1 MASLPEGLLAELFL
15 ARIPAAEQQETIR
28 DIIQKLQPPPGRSLD
43 IIATRVAIEVLRAFP
58 DDGSADKLGALVIN
72 EIETGNG
79 DLINLRKV
87 VELCLDDSQLRVKI
101 FLHIEST
108 LINTISLLRVSE
120 EFGFGVRTDEFLTK
134 YLSPDIFQ
142 TSERPSP
149 EQIASPIAIALR
161 SVVFL
166 KVHFWKI
173 AEGTRTLSVKTFTS
187 LLALLGSNSELAV
200 ASRDALSAL
209 LPLLQTGRL
218 AFHGT
223 DPESL
228 IRSQIWDRIC
238 DLLFQPSNSDF
249 SGTAFRLWFRWVYQT
264 GKFGPSQNYLQDD
277 EYWNLIQAGI
287 LFGHSEQCK
296 LCLSILRGSLPLLE
310 ESIFTDHMSV
320 IFDEQKAYEI
330 QYEKYC
336 TLFETLVLDRYPNQV
351 MACRGDLSNMMSTG
365 SLIHHS
371 WMSTLLT
378 AALGSRIQ
386 DGVRKIIGFWYIEFV
401 SESQVPLENQQE
413 FLLKGFLPWAT
424 QGFLFTSTIA
434 TSRKVNTC
442 THGNNLSKVIQNF
455 IRQCSETKRRFLMR
469 EIFNFILEKN
479 GNIFPYAILYIL
491 EGLLEG
497 FRACAALDSL
507 DAVDIDL
514 VVKISSQTGLP
525 EVARDLC
532 TTYCIAFSRE
542 TSQDV
547 RASVHAFHALK
558 ERYDE
563 LARKDITSSLHHL
576 TISSTEPVSDAGGTQ
591 IGHCEVL
598 LLTQKTHEPPLQMVS
613 SKLHETKYKL
623 LQGDGLLQACGEVLR
638 LLDASDGDNL
648 TPQLLY
654 HVLRAIWDEADTQ
667 GYPRAVAMKLPQLFF
682 HPKCLQNCFND
693 PADSSNTILTE
704 DLSSL
709 IAEVMNKLHCLSE
722 GRSYILSSL
731 ASSIRRICLVLPEA
745 INLLSLEDFLV
756 RFADHPPLPKH
767 EFLLEAA
774 VADKLEVELPHR
786 TYSSYY
792 GKREWFGYACII
804 DLLNRLPDSKLSV
817 GKNVLDRLLE
827 PWIAQRPPIPIV
839 SKWKTILQLQI
850 MLILSEPCILR
861 GSLTEVGHYL
871 KSFMHVLALE
881 PWPRYRFLL
890 EWVLA
895 RLYLHSPEH
904 RNQLLDLLADKGD
917 PNPKLVAS
925 LLKMAVTVACFPD
938 TPRDFTLRLMT
949 QLILLSASPKIQV
962 RHEAHWSFP
971 AVWDNALEKGW
982 MDLLENPAFAALNA
996 HIRGLEKF
1004 ISPDSVHSSRS
1015 LRLDQSKD
1023 HTLANLF
1030 QGNYLCIDPPERELL
1045 SVEDFEE
1052 LWAEDASKNYT
1063 SPPLRIPIGSL
1074 SLKHL
1079 SIPSSKASVSE
1090 TQSTDAASIASKVQ
1104 AQSSIPLQTKSST
1117 WQSSILSES
1126 PDSRHST
1133 PLILVAS
1140 LIDNPYNL
1148 GGLSRCAEIFG
1159 VHSLILHSL
1168 ETLNRRDFL
1177 SVAVTSHKHLPIQA
1191 VAPETLPAFLTERK
1205 KEGYTVVCVEQTDQ
1219 SKVLGEESTKL
1230 PQKTVLVLG
1239 SEKEGVPGPVL
1250 AEADICVEVRQVGVT
1265 RSLNVQTAAA
1275 IALFEYQRQ
1284 WC

>member
-1 MASLPEGLLAELFL
+1 
-15 ARIPAAEQQETIR
+15 
-28 DIIQKLQPPPGRSLD
+28 
-43 IIATRVAIEVLRAFP
+43 
-58 DDGSADKLGALVIN
+58 
-72 EIETGNG
+72 
-79 DLINLRKV
+79 
-87 VELCLDDSQLRVKI
+87 
-101 FLHIEST
+101 
-108 LINTISLLRVSE
+108 VSE
-120 EFGFGVRTDEFLTK
+120 EFGFGVLTDEFLTK

-142 TSERPSP
+142 TSERPSS
-149 EQIASPIAIALR
+149 EQTASHIAIALR
-161 SVVFL
+161 CVVFL
-166 KVHFWKI
+166 KIHFWTLAK
-173 AEGTRTLSVKTFTS
+173 GTRTLSMKTFTS
-187 LLALLGSNSELAV
+187 LLALLGSKSELAV

-223 DPESL
+223 NPESL

-238 DLLFQPSNSDF
+238 DLLSQPSNSDF
-249 SGTAFRLWFRWVYQT
+249 SGTAFRLWFRWIYQT
-264 GKFGPSQNYLQDD
+264 GRFGTSQSYLQDD
-277 EYWNLIQAGI
+277 EYWSLIQAGL
-287 LFGHSEQCK
+287 LFGYSEQRK

-320 IFDEQKAYEI
+320 IFEEQKAYEI

-351 MACRGDLSNMMSTG
+351 MACRGDLSSMMSTG

-378 AALGSRIQ
+378 AALGSGIQ

-442 THGNNLSKVIQNF
+442 IHGNNLSKIIQNF
-455 IRQCSETKRRFLMR
+455 IRQCSDTKRRFLMR

-497 FRACAALDSL
+497 FRTCAALDSL

-514 VVKISSQTGLP
+514 VIKISSQTSLP
-525 EVARDLC
+525 EIARDLC

-547 RASVHAFHALK
+547 RASVHTFHALK

-576 TISSTEPVSDAGGTQ
+576 TISSTERVSNAGGTQ
-591 IGHCEVL
+591 IAHRETL
-598 LLTQKTHEPPLQMVS
+598 LLTQRTHEPSLQMVS

-623 LQGDGLLQACGEVLR
+623 LQGDGLLQACGEVLG
-638 LLDASDGDNL
+638 LLDASDGDNI
-648 TPQLLY
+648 TPQLLH
-654 HVLRAIWDEADTQ
+654 HVLGAIWDEADTQ
-667 GYPRAVAMKLPQLFF
+667 DYPRAVAMKLPQLFF
-682 HPKCLQNCFND
+682 HPKCLQNCLSD

-709 IAEVMNKLHCLSE
+709 ITEVMNKLHCLSE

-745 INLLSLEDFLV
+745 INLLPLEDFLV
-756 RFADHPPLPKH
+756 RFANYPPLPKH
-767 EFLLEAA
+767 EFLLEAV
-774 VADKLEVELPHR
+774 VADKLEIELPHR

-792 GKREWFGYACII
+792 GKREWFGYACVI
-804 DLLNRLPDSKLSV
+804 DLLDRLPDSKLSV
-817 GKNVLDRLLE
+817 GKIVLDRLLE
-827 PWIAQRPPIPIV
+827 PWIAQRPPVPIV

-861 GSLTEVGHYL
+861 GSLTEVDHYL

-881 PWPRYRFLL
+881 PWPRHRFLL

-925 LLKMAVTVACFPD
+925 LLKMAVMVARFPD

-949 QLILLSASPKIQV
+949 QLIPLSASPKIQV

-971 AVWDNALEKGW
+971 AVWDNAVERGW

-1004 ISPDSVHSSRS
+1004 ISLDSVHSSRS
-1015 LRLDQSKD
+1015 LKLDQSKD

-1030 QGNYLCIDPPERELL
+1030 QGNYLCIDPPEREFV
-1045 SVEDFEE
+1045 SVGDFEE

-1074 SLKHL
+1074 SLEHL
-1079 SIPSSKASVSE
+1079 SIPSGKASVSE
-1090 TQSTDAASIASKVQ
+1090 TQSTDATSIASKAQ

-1159 VHSLILHSL
+1159 VHSLTLHSL
-1168 ETLNRRDFL
+1168 ETLNRKDFL
-1177 SVAVTSHKHLPIQA
+1177 SVAVTSHKHLPIQV
-1191 VAPETLPAFLTERK
+1191 VAPETLPDFLAEQK

-1219 SKVLGEESTKL
+1219 SKVLGEEGTKL

-1239 SEKEGVPGPVL
+1239 SEKEGVPAPVL
-1250 AEADICVEVRQVGVT
+1250 AEADICVQVRQVGVT

>member
-1 MASLPEGLLAELFL
+1 MS
-15 ARIPAAEQQETIR
+15 
-28 DIIQKLQPPPGRSLD
+28 K
-43 IIATRVAIEVLRAFP
+43 
-58 DDGSADKLGALVIN
+58 
-72 EIETGNG
+72 
-79 DLINLRKV
+79 
-87 VELCLDDSQLRVKI
+87 
-101 FLHIEST
+101 
-108 LINTISLLRVSE
+108 

-134 YLSPDIFQ
+134 YLSPDVFQ
-142 TSERPSP
+142 TSECPSS
-149 EQIASPIAIALR
+149 EQIASPIVIALR
-161 SVVFL
+161 CVVFL
-166 KVHFWKI
+166 KVHFWAL

-223 DPESL
+223 GPESL

-238 DLLFQPSNSDF
+238 DLLSQPSSSNF
-249 SGTAFRLWFRWVYQT
+249 SGTAFRLWFRWIYQT
-264 GKFGPSQNYLQDD
+264 GEFGPSQNYLQDD
-277 EYWNLIQAGI
+277 EYWNLIQAGL
-287 LFGHSEQCK
+287 LFGYSEQRK
-296 LCLSILRGSLPLLE
+296 LCLSVLRASLPLLE

-320 IFDEQKAYEI
+320 IFEEQKAYEI

-336 TLFETLVLDRYPNQV
+336 TLFETFVLDRYPNQV
-351 MACRGDLSNMMSTG
+351 MACRGGLSNMMSTG

-378 AALGSRIQ
+378 AALGSGIQ
-386 DGVRKIIGFWYIEFV
+386 GGVRKIIGSWYIEFV
-401 SESQVPLENQQE
+401 SELQVPLENQQE

-442 THGNNLSKVIQNF
+442 THGDNLSKVIQNF
-455 IRQCSETKRRFLMR
+455 IRQCSDTKRRFLMR

-479 GNIFPYAILYIL
+479 GKIFPYAILYTL

-497 FRACAALDSL
+497 SRTCAALDSL

-514 VVKISSQTGLP
+514 VVKISSQTSLP
-525 EVARDLC
+525 EIARDLC
-532 TTYCIAFSRE
+532 TTYCIAFCGE
-542 TSQDV
+542 TSRDV

-563 LARKDITSSLHHL
+563 LARKDIMSSLHHL
-576 TISSTEPVSDAGGTQ
+576 TISSTEPAS
-591 IGHCEVL
+591 L
-598 LLTQKTHEPPLQMVS
+598 SLQMVS

-623 LQGDGLLQACGEVLR
+623 LQGGGLLQACSEVIG
-638 LLDASDGDNL
+638 LLDASDGDNF

-654 HVLRAIWDEADTQ
+654 HVLGAIWDEADTQ
-667 GYPRAVAMKLPQLFF
+667 EYPRAVAMKLPQLFF
-682 HPKCLQNCFND
+682 HPKCLQNCLSD
-693 PADSSNTILTE
+693 PADSSNTTLTE

-709 IAEVMNKLHCLSE
+709 IAEVMNRLHRLSE
-722 GRSYILSSL
+722 GRSYILSPL
-731 ASSIRRICLVLPEA
+731 ASSIRKICLVLPEA
-745 INLLSLEDFLV
+745 INLLPLEDFLV

-767 EFLLEAA
+767 GFLLEAA

-792 GKREWFGYACII
+792 GRREWFGYACIM
-804 DLLNRLPDSKLSV
+804 DLLNRLPDSKLGV
-817 GKNVLDRLLE
+817 GKSVLDRLLE
-827 PWIAQRPPIPIV
+827 PWIAQISPVPII
-839 SKWKTILQLQI
+839 SKWKTVLQLQI

-871 KSFMHVLALE
+871 RSFMHVLALE
-881 PWPRYRFLL
+881 PWPRHRFLL
-890 EWVLA
+890 EWILA

-917 PNPKLVAS
+917 LNPRLVAS
-925 LLKMAVTVACFPD
+925 LMKMAVTVACFPD

-949 QLILLSASPKIQV
+949 QLIPLSASPKIQV

-971 AVWDNALEKGW
+971 AVWDNAVERGW
-982 MDLLENPAFAALNA
+982 MDLLDNPAFAALNA
-996 HIRGLEKF
+996 HIRSLDKF

-1023 HTLANLF
+1023 HTLVNLF
-1030 QGNYLCIDPPERELL
+1030 QGNYLCIDPPERELV
-1045 SVEDFEE
+1045 SVDDFEE
-1052 LWAEDASKNYT
+1052 LWAEDANENYT

-1079 SIPSSKASVSE
+1079 SIPFDKALVSE
-1090 TQSTDAASIASKVQ
+1090 THSTDATSIASKAQ

-1159 VHSLILHSL
+1159 VHSLTLRSL
-1168 ETLNRRDFL
+1168 EMLNHRDFL

-1219 SKVLGEESTKL
+1219 SEVLGEEGTKL

-1250 AEADICVEVRQVGVT
+1250 AEADICVEVKQVGVT